1 MSRRAKWE
9 YLCAIYARYQRASP
23 AEKSRILDE
32 CCAVCG
38 YHRKYA
44 IRLLNGPTP
53 ARPSKG
59 RRRRTVR
66 YSPQAL
72 SILRA
77 VWEAAGYPWSVRL
90 KALVPL
96 WLPWIRRRFTLS
108 TALQRQIRTI
118 SARQLDRRLAAHKT
132 RLKRRLYGRTKPGT
146 LLKHHIPIKTDHW
159 DVTQPGW
166 TEIDL
171 VSHSG
176 ACAEGEFA
184 HSLTLTDIHTTWTES
199 RAVLGKGEAGI
210 AAAIEEMRQSVPFP
224 LRGLDSDNGS
234 EFLNYHLVRYARD
247 RQLQFTRGRPY
258 KKDDN
263 AHVEQKNWTHV
274 RKLLAWERYE
284 TPKAV
289 AAINRLYHH
298 DLRLFMNL
306 FQPSVKLAKKVRVG
320 SRLTRVYDAAQTPL
334 DRVAACPEADRRKV
348 AALKRLRARLDPFV
362 LAQRI
367 DDQLT
372 RIFRLA
378 TRTRRLRGSTGAQ
391 VLHPSPR
398 PPSKEPT
405 TGLHS

>member
-9 YLCAIYARYQRASP
+9 YLCAIYARYRRASR
-23 AEKSRILDE
+23 AEKTRILDE
-32 CCAVCG
+32 CCQVCG
-38 YHRKYA
+38 YHRKSA
-44 IRLLNGPTP
+44 LRLLNGPTP
-53 ARPSKG
+53 TRLRSQ
-59 RRRRTVR
+59 RRRQPTR
-66 YSPQAL
+66 YSAQAL
-72 SILRA
+72 SILTQ

-96 WLPWIRRRFTLS
+96 WLRWIRTRF
-108 TALQRQIRTI
+108 ALTPVLERQLLAI
-118 SARQLDRRLAAHKT
+118 SARQIDRRLQAKK
-132 RLKRRLYGRTKPGT
+132 RSLKRRLYGRTKPGT

-176 ACAEGEFA
+176 ACAEGEFG

-199 RAVLGKGEAGI
+199 RAVLGKGSIGI
-210 AAAIEEMRQSVPFP
+210 EAAIEEMRQGLPFA
-224 LRGLDSDNGS
+224 LKGLDSDNGS
-234 EFLNYHLVRYARD
+234 EFINNHLWRYTQA

-274 RKLLAWERYE
+274 RKLLAWERYD
-284 TPKAV
+284 TPQAV
-289 AAINRLYHH
+289 AAINALYRQ
-298 DLRLFMNL
+298 DLRLMMNL
-306 FQPSVKLAKKVRVG
+306 FQPSVKLAQKVRVG

-334 DRVAACPEADRRKV
+334 DRVATCPEANPVKV
-348 AALKRLRARLDPFV
+348 VALKRLRARLDPFV

-367 DDQLT
+367 DEQLA

-378 TRTRRLRGSTGAQ
+378 TPARRTGTSTSSQ
-391 VLHPSPR
+391 LVHPSPR
-398 PPSKEPT
+398 PPSTEPT
-405 TGLHS
+405 TG